1 VIAHRD
7 GSQTFIGAI
16 ASCNSSGCKSIP
28 IDLGSST
35 GQAVLE
41 LFGTGIRGAGG
52 ASNVTVTVGS
62 TQGMVQYAGAQG
74 GGAPESYYGLDQVN
88 VLLPRS
94 LVGAGTVNVALT
106 AGGQTANT
114 VTVDIQ

>member
-1 VIAHRD
+1 MCIRD
-7 GSQTFIGAI
+7 RI
-16 ASCNSSGCKSIP
+16 N
-28 IDLGSST
+28 LGSST
-35 GQAVLE
+35 DEAVLE

-52 ASNVTVTVGS
+52 AANVTVTVGD
-62 TQGMVQYAGAQG
+62 TQGTVQYAGAQG
-74 GGAPESYYGLDQVN
+74 DGAPGSYYGLDQVN

-94 LVGAGTVNVALT
+94 LVGSGTVNVVLT